1 MLACPNAGLDFLNA
15 ASVLVLLTPLSF
27 GLLTIP
33 AYLAM
38 RRLVRRRFSPAL
50 VRGSLER
57 LAVLVAA
64 LAGACA
70 AVAYADG
77 MAAASGGSEA
87 AVGGEYL
94 LAFVAS
100 VPLGAIPWAA
110 GELASGASERQG
122 LAFLSSV
129 AAASVLR
136 LSAFLLLEA
145 SSFHRPS
152 AAMAPLVLLQ
162 LAATGF
168 AALGAA
174 CAYLALRGGAVES
187 APPEAVAM
195 ERVLSDYSSSMS
207 ENRSLRGCSSGFF

>member
-1 MLACPNAGLDFLNA
+1 MLACPNAGFDFLDA

-33 AYLAM
+33 AYLAV

-57 LAVLVAA
+57 LAVIVAA

-70 AVAYADG
+70 AVAYADR
-77 MAAASGGSEA
+77 MAAASGVSDA

-145 SSFHRPS
+145 CCFHRPS
-152 AAMAPLVLLQ
+152 AMAPLFLLQ

-187 APPEAVAM
+187 AFPEEVAM
-195 ERVLSDYSSSMS
+195 ERVLSAYSSSIR
-207 ENRSLRGCSSGFF
+207 ENRSLLGSSGFF